1 MSSVS
6 WIVTTTPQ
14 VSGLLGIAREAGLPV
29 EAVVVGDHATAE
41 AVAAAGVDAV
51 RWVELGHS
59 TPAEAASTL
68 VANLA
73 VDEEPRL
80 VVGGTSSEVKALLGA
95 VAARSGAELLPAV
108 ASVEAE
114 DSGLRITRALFGGI
128 AESTEVWSSPVVVLA
143 DAGTT
148 VQPSGEAVEITSVE
162 GEMLPVAITEQIVAP
177 QEHVDLGAAKRIVA
191 VGRGVKAREDLALAQ
206 ELADA
211 LGAEVACSRP
221 LAEGV
226 DWFAKDRYVGV
237 SGAHVAPEL
246 YIALGISGQLQHMSG
261 MKGAHTVV
269 AVNTDKDAPVF
280 AQSDF
285 GVVGDL
291 YQVVPALTAA
301 LKG

>member
-14 VSGLLGIAREAGLPV
+14 VSGLVGMAKDAGLPV
-29 EAVVVGDHATAE
+29 EAVVVGERATAE
-41 AVAAAGVDAV
+41 AVAASGVDTV
-51 RWVELGHS
+51 RWVELGDS

-68 VANLA
+68 VADLA
-73 VDEEPRL
+73 ESEQPRL
-80 VVGGTSSEVKALLGA
+80 VLGGTSSEVKALLGA
-95 VAARSGAELLPAV
+95 VAARTGAELLPAV

-114 DSGLRITRALFGGI
+114 DAGLRITRALFGGI
-128 AESTEVWSSPVVVLA
+128 AESNEVWSSPVVALA
-143 DAGTT
+143 DAGSA
-148 VQPSGEAVEITSVE
+148 VQPSGEAAQITAVE
-162 GEMLPVAITEQIVAP
+162 GETLPITGVERAVAP

-280 AQSDF
+280 TQSDF